1 MDRNAQASLTF
12 SIIVGTDENGR
23 QGRIDPHMAARKTE
37 KIVIPT
43 DKPKAARRE
52 ARAKLGVAPPSR
64 PIPPAT
70 RKPPKHKKK
79 DFEDLTG

>member
-1 MDRNAQASLTF
+1 
-12 SIIVGTDENGR
+12 
-23 QGRIDPHMAARKTE
+23 MAARKTE